1 GSGTA
6 TVGIILNNSGLVDV
20 QTGTLVLSGNGTS
33 TGGTFTVPAAATLEF
48 ANSYTLDNASSLT
61 GAGTVRFTGGN
72 VTSNGIYNVGTTEI
86 AGGIAIING
95 STTGVLNLSSGI
107 LDGSGTLTVT
117 GLTTWTGGTMRGA
130 GTTQAN
136 GGLTLTGGSLTL
148 DGTRTLNS
156 AGTGTW
162 TSGSLDLVS
171 AGAVFTNQ
179 GTLTDQT
186 TALSSIFGAG
196 TFNNEG
202 SYIKTGST
210 ISRIDSPFNNSGAV
224 DVQNGTL
231 EIRGSGTHSG
241 TFAVASGKALQFGSN
256 ATGGTHTLTGDVTG
270 AGTLRVNTGKDR
282 KSTRLN
288 S

>member
-72 VTSNGIYNVGTTEI
+72 VTSNGTYNVGTTEI

-95 STTGVLNLSSGI
+95 STTGALNLSSGA
-107 LDGSGTLTVT
+107 LDGSGTLTAT
-117 GLTTWTGGTMRGA
+117 GLTTWTGGTMQGS

-136 GGLTLTGGSLTL
+136 GGLNLAGGSLSL
-148 DGTRTLNS
+148 SGTRTLNN

-162 TSGSLDLVS
+162 NSGSLDLGS
-171 AGAVFTNQ
+171 GTIFANQ
-179 GTLTDQT
+179 LGGTLTDQT
-186 TALSSIFGAG
+186 AALSSIFGAG

-210 ISRIDSPFNNSGAV
+210 ITRIDSTLNNTGAV

-241 TFAVASGKALQFGSN
+241 TFAVASGKVLQFGSN
-256 ATGGTHTLTGDVTG
+256 ATGG
-270 AGTLRVNTGKDR
+270 
-282 KSTRLN
+282 
-288 S
+288 